1 MLLVLLFLV
10 IPSCLEVLRTSVNAN
25 PITSAIFAK
34 AVEQDTLDNLMSLV
48 RKKTKNRVNEND
60 LLLFKTIKSF

>member
-1 MLLVLLFLV
+1 MITMLLVLLFLV

-48 RKKTKNRVNEND
+48 RIDKKTQ
-60 LLLFKTIKSF
+60 SS

>member
-10 IPSCLEVLRTSVNAN
+10 IPSYLEVLGTSVNAN

-34 AVEQDTLDNLMSLV
+34 VVEQDILDNLMSLV
-48 RKKTKNRVNEND
+48 RK
-60 LLLFKTIKSF
+60 